1 MGCKSST
8 CIDSSKENNDRYPKF
23 KIGDIVGISKRKNI
37 FAKDYTPNWC
47 EEVLVVKMIK
57 KVENMVP
64 WATKKLMMW
73 MTKKLLERF
82 TKKGLQKKIKKNL
95 ESKKN

>member
-64 WATKKLMMW
+64 WAYVVNDVNDKEIAGTFYKKRIA
-73 MTKKLLERF
+73 K
-82 TKKGLQKKIKKNL
+82 KKIKNNL
-95 ESKKN
+95 ELKKN